1 MLEYIDPIYYRGLRN
16 RYIGYA
22 SLTTRRLL
30 DHIYGQYGVI
40 TQADLQ
46 ENEYGIKDPYA
57 TNIPIDILF
66 GRIED
71 GTVFAE
77 NANDLYTAAHPWQ

>member
-1 MLEYIDPIYYRGLRN
+1 MLEYIDPIYYRVLRN

-30 DHIYGQYGVI
+30 DHIHAQYGVI

-46 ENEYGIKDPYA
+46 ENEDGMKAPYA
-57 TNIPIDILF
+57 TNIPIEIPF
-66 GRIED
+66 GKIED

-77 NANDLYTAAHPWQ
+77 NANDIYTATHPWP